1 MPAGAFY
8 HDMGVCSSRR
18 TQDYRNVDFSID
30 DSDFDRG
37 KIVMHDYLNQSLI
50 RELLNSSSDS

>member
-1 MPAGAFY
+1 M
-8 HDMGVCSSRR
+8 DVCSSRR
-18 TQDYRNVDFSID
+18 TQDYRNVDVSID

-50 RELLNSSSDS
+50 KELLNSSSDS